1 MSANRNKILYYLV
14 GSILLIIFPLVVTN
28 PYYLHVVDLSLIF
41 AILATSLNVVTG
53 YSGLLSLGQQAFY
66 GVGAY
71 ASALLA
77 VKLNA
82 PFPLALLAG
91 AFMAALVSYAIG
103 GITLRLRS
111 AYFVI
116 STIAFSEVL
125 RLVCLNWY
133 SLTNGPLGITGIPS
147 PSIGPFVFDTGIK
160 FYFLVLVILIICVF
174 VTSRLVNSHIG
185 RVLVGLRDSEYMAK
199 SVGINPFH
207 YLMISLVIGGAMA
220 GAAGSLY
227 AHFQNFLSPDVFYFA
242 ITINLIVMVVG
253 GGIGTLSGP
262 ILGAFVFTIL
272 PEVLRA
278 SDQYRLIIFA
288 ILLILMVRF
297 IPGGI
302 VPYLALAWE
311 KIKKLKNV
319 QSQVGSNA

>member
-1 MSANRNKILYYLV
+1 
-14 GSILLIIFPLVVTN
+14 
-28 PYYLHVVDLSLIF
+28 LHVVDLALIF
-41 AILATSLNVVTG
+41 AILATSLNLVTG

-77 VKLNA
+77 VKYNA
-82 PFPLALLAG
+82 PFLVDLLAG
-91 AFMAALVSYAIG
+91 ACMAALVSYAIG

-174 VTSRLVNSHIG
+174 VTSRIVNSHIG
-185 RVLVGLRDSEYMAK
+185 RVLVGLRDSEYMAR
-199 SVGINPFH
+199 SVGANPFH
-207 YLMISLVIGGAMA
+207 FLMISVVIGGAMA
-220 GAAGSLY
+220 GVAGSLY

-262 ILGAFVFTIL
+262 ILGALIFTIL

-288 ILLILMVRF
+288 LLLILMVRF
-297 IPGGI
+297 IPAGI
-302 VPYLALAWE
+302 IPYLALAWE
-311 KIKKLKNV
+311 KIKGSKIV
-319 QSQVGSNA
+319 QRQVRSNA

>member
-1 MSANRNKILYYLV
+1 MGEKRNKILYYV
-14 GSILLIIFPLVVTN
+14 IGSILLIIFPLIVTD
-28 PYYLHVVDLSLIF
+28 PYYLHIVDLSLIF
-41 AILATSLNVVTG
+41 AILATSLNLVTG

-71 ASALLA
+71 ASALVA
-77 VKLNA
+77 VKFNT

-91 AFMAALVSYAIG
+91 ACMAALVSCMIG

-116 STIAFSEVL
+116 STLAFSEVL

-133 SLTNGPLGITGIPS
+133 TLTNGPLGITGIPS
-147 PSIGPFVFDTGIK
+147 PSIGPFVFDTGAK

-174 VTSRLVNSHIG
+174 VMSRLVNSHIG
-185 RVLVGLRDSEYMAK
+185 RVLVGVKDAEYMAK
-199 SVGINPFH
+199 SVGINPFR
-207 YLMISLVIGGAMA
+207 YLMISVVIGGAMA

-242 ITINLIVMVVG
+242 ITINLIVMVVA
-253 GGIGTLSGP
+253 GGIGTLGGP
-262 ILGAFVFTIL
+262 ILGAVIFTIL

-278 SDQYRLIIFA
+278 SDQFRLIIFA
-288 ILLILMVRF
+288 LLLVLIVRF

-302 VPYLALAWE
+302 MPYLALAWE
-311 KIKKLKNV
+311 RIKKLKYV
-319 QSQVGSNA
+319 QRQEGSNA